1 MAYEEICELEETPE
15 KHIGNDG
22 NARTIIRRSAKGGTV
37 KPGFEK
43 FQSLVEKSERK
54 SSGRAMTT
62 KTQQWD
68 DTCKKFYEAFKR
80 KEKAERESGKPLG

>member
-1 MAYEEICELEETPE
+1 
-15 KHIGNDG
+15 
-22 NARTIIRRSAKGGTV
+22 
-37 KPGFEK
+37 
-43 FQSLVEKSERK
+43 
-54 SSGRAMTT
+54 MTT